1 VVLAGE
7 DASDRQ
13 SLRVLLEASCPEM
26 RGRTVE
32 INDPVRLRL
41 ATGRRLAERVA
52 ALARMARA
60 RALRENAELACVFI
74 HEDFDAVGDSASYPE
89 TQGRVQAALGAVFNS
104 AHYVLTVTEAE
115 AWLLLFPEAITAFS
129 PSWTVPAARRNRDT
143 GRFQDPKKIMK
154 NEVASAAQ
162 RYRES
167 MTPDIFR
174 KAAELGLLE
183 APLGSNSSWHRFRE
197 SISECCAEHLPG
209 RGRRRP

>member
-1 VVLAGE
+1 
-7 DASDRQ
+7 
-13 SLRVLLEASCPEM
+13 M

-74 HEDFDAVGDSASYPE
+74 HEDDAVGDSASYPE

-154 NEVASAAQ
+154 NEVASAAPKISRVDDS
-162 RYRES
+162 RYFQESRRTGTSGSAARVEQLVAPFPREYQ
-167 MTPDIFR
+167 
-174 KAAELGLLE
+174 
-183 APLGSNSSWHRFRE
+183 
-197 SISECCAEHLPG
+197 
-209 RGRRRP
+209 